1 MLDKTNVEL
10 LESAAPKRCPRELA
24 EEQLH
29 RLIAE
34 NRKNPSLDLA
44 RQISSLVTVLEGP

>member
-1 MLDKTNVEL
+1 MLDKTNVEM
-10 LESAAPKRCPRELA
+10 LETPPKRCPRELA

-34 NRKNPSLDLA
+34 NRKNPSSDLA
-44 RQISSLVTVLEGP
+44 LQIASLVTILEGP

>member
-1 MLDKTNVEL
+1 MLDKTNVEM
-10 LESAAPKRCPRELA
+10 LETPPKRCPRELA

-34 NRKNPSLDLA
+34 NRINPSLDLA
-44 RQISSLVTVLEGP
+44 LQITSLVTVLEGP